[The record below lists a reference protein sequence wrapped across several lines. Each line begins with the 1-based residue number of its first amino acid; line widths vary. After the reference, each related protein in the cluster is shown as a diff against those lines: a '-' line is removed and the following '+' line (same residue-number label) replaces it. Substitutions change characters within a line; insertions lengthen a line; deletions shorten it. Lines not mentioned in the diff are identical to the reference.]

1 MFDNKILSLE
11 IDVIII
17 SVSGFKNLFKTFE
30 KILFNRDDDKVINC
44 LLIMSYLQP
53 AMRIYI
59 RPRID
64 SSIEQC

>member
-30 KILFNRDDDKVINC
+30 KILFNRDDGKVK
-44 LLIMSYLQP
+44 LI
-53 AMRIYI
+53 AF
-59 RPRID
+59 
-64 SSIEQC
+64 